1 MIAILKFDD
10 VFKDIYLEEISG
22 PKEYLND
29 KVCKDV
35 QNAVKTY
42 DDEKV
47 KSLAFETFDT
57 WTALMD
63 VLNNDRKRISGC
75 FFLREIKS

>member
-35 QNAVKTY
+35 QNAVKNY
-42 DDEKV
+42 DNEKI
-47 KSLAFETFDT
+47 KSLASETFDT
-57 WTALMD
+57 WASLMD
-63 VLNNDRKRISGC
+63 VLNNDRKRITGC
-75 FFLREIKS
+75 FFLKEIK